1 MRLDRPTGV
10 APRLTIFG
18 AFGAIFALGVATISL
33 PLAAAADSTPA
44 ANAPA
49 NDGDKPYVVQN
60 GRVDHHV
67 FNGYRRYGDNCL
79 RCHGP
84 DGAGSSYAP
93 ALVDS
98 LKHMTKEQFENT
110 VINGRQ
116 DVNTANQNVMPA
128 FGLNPDVV
136 ENLDDIYGYLKARS
150 DGVLGRG
157 RPKKIGDDDDN

>member
-1 MRLDRPTGV
+1 MPRYRLADFTMSDKKAGLLIST
-10 APRLTIFG
+10 ALAATFL
-18 AFGAIFALGVATISL
+18 LGVSA
-33 PLAAAADSTPA
+33 LALSENARADS
-44 ANAPA
+44 APA
-49 NDGDKPYVVQN
+49 ESDAKPYVVQN
-60 GRVDHHV
+60 GHVDHHV

-150 DGVLGRG
+150 DGALGRG
-157 RPKKIGDDDDN
+157 RPKQIGDDDN